1 MNGMRKAHQMKKI
14 ESKYLLP
21 PDSLLGFSSLP
32 MYQECRKILKVIKA
46 FLADIKRTMV
56 SEIS

>member
-1 MNGMRKAHQMKKI
+1 MQNWQMNGMRKAHQMKKR

-32 MYQECRKILKVIKA
+32 MY
-46 FLADIKRTMV
+46 
-56 SEIS
+56 